1 MSSTAVSFFL
11 HRRSPPSSSPRS
23 LFSSFFHFMS
33 SLLSLPPRRCYSRTA
48 EDNESPVKIPSPL
61 QDKWILLSKLQY
73 ESWPLLSFVS
83 LFSSSASFFFSLH
96 LPWKDSRG
104 RRGGKRW
111 EGRFVSGLLSTG
123 PYLFIARTKTF
134 VRWMNK
140 FQKLPGSKRPEHVL
154 RWRHRELRLSIENA
168 RFHELA
174 VSSDKQCF

>member
-11 HRRSPPSSSPRS
+11 HRRSPPSSSLRS
-23 LFSSFFHFMS
+23 LFSSFFHFIS
-33 SLLSLPPRRCYSRTA
+33 SLLPLPPRRCYSRTA

-61 QDKWILLSKLQY
+61 QDKWILFSKLQY
-73 ESWPLLSFVS
+73 ESWPLLSFVFF
-83 LFSSSASFFFSLH
+83 FSSSASFFFSLH

-104 RRGGKRW
+104 RGGGKRW

-140 FQKLPGSKRPEHVL
+140 FQKLPGNKRLGARVALETPRVQIF
-154 RWRHRELRLSIENA
+154 HRKRSIP
-168 RFHELA
+168 RTRR
-174 VSSDKQCF
+174 VVG

>member
-73 ESWPLLSFVS
+73 ESWPLLSFVF
-83 LFSSSASFFFSLH
+83 LFSSSASFFFFSPSSVEGLERAKRRQEVGGTICFWPLKH
-96 LPWKDSRG
+96 RPLPIHSSYQD
-104 RRGGKRW
+104 
-111 EGRFVSGLLSTG
+111 
-123 PYLFIARTKTF
+123 
-134 VRWMNK
+134 VR
-140 FQKLPGSKRPEHVL
+140 
-154 RWRHRELRLSIENA
+154 
-168 RFHELA
+168 
-174 VSSDKQCF
+174 